1 MNQSGL
7 DLCKYMLSKIKS
19 FSCAMSCVKIAQTAI
34 SAIIVNSVII
44 VIHVSSV
51 AIVTIAVTAHA
62 VKDVAIYMMHRM
74 CFMVSNVDV

>member
-19 FSCAMSCVKIAQTAI
+19 FSCVMSCVKIAQTVI
-34 SAIIVNSVII
+34 SAIIVNNVII
-44 VIHVSSV
+44 VN
-51 AIVTIAVTAHA
+51 IVVIVKIAVIARA
-62 VKDVAIYMMHRM
+62 VKDVAIYTMHRM